1 MENTTNSTKSPH
13 KQSDT
18 SLYPKPHLQKNFLTM
33 QKKLLTI
40 QITAEFAIRNISNPH
55 VRNSIVEDLYYEIQN
70 LSEIITNDGYIRQ

>member
-1 MENTTNSTKSPH
+1 MDTKATGL
-13 KQSDT
+13 QSDPQFYHNIKI
-18 SLYPKPHLQKNFLTM
+18 SKNFLTM

-40 QITAEFAIRNISNPH
+40 SITAEFAIRNISNPH

>member
-1 MENTTNSTKSPH
+1 MQNTSKSTKTLQS
-13 KQSDT
+13 QSDT
-18 SLYPKPHLQKNFLTM
+18 SIYPKPHVQKNFLTM

-40 QITAEFAIRNISNPH
+40 SITAEFAIRNISNPH